1 MKSNLI
7 SKSETAQ
14 VIKEISE
21 QWKVEL
27 PKIKNLKFHYL
38 EDDVIIISG
47 IGLKAIKSGDSYF
60 PFLTDIEILKKFP
73 NVMVDMGAVKFMCK
87 GANAMRPGI
96 TNYTQFEKDDVVC
109 IIEESQNKFL
119 AVGKSLV
126 PSTDMD
132 SMSKGEIVKN
142 MHYIS
147 DKYWESGKL
156 IKD

>member
-7 SKSETAQ
+7 SKSETVE
-14 VIKEISE
+14 VIKEVSR
-21 QWKVEL
+21 QWRIYL

-38 EDDVIIISG
+38 EDDIIIITG
-47 IGLKAIKSGDSYF
+47 TNLKAIKNGETYI
-60 PFLTDIEILKKFP
+60 PFLTENDILKKFP
-73 NVMVDMGAVKFMCK
+73 YVMVDMGAVKFMCN

-96 TNYTQFEKDDVVC
+96 TKYSEFEKDQLVC
-109 IIEESQNKFL
+109 IVEESQNKFL
-119 AVGKSLV
+119 AVGRSCV
-126 PSTDMD
+126 PSSEMEEL
-132 SMSKGEIVKN
+132 SKGEIVKN